1 MRFRRM
7 FTKTASPV
15 VADFGASSVKLLQ
28 ITGGET
34 PAIVAAQSLEIPDE
48 ARGNTDRRFA
58 FLAEELPGLL
68 RKGGFQGRRV
78 VCSPASSHFIVQQ
91 TRVDPTIGLSADDQV
106 RAEVAGRMDCPPHAV
121 VARSFPIPG
130 SERDRV
136 TLAIA
141 REDVMRHVDLMKRCR
156 FDLVGVQPDQLP
168 MLRAF
173 DHLHRR
179 AEDRTVVTMY
189 VDAGWGAVKV
199 AVARGTDLVFARI
212 IHVGG
217 RQFDEIAAA
226 TWGCTAS
233 AARVRRVAEEREALA
248 TPAAERAP
256 ERRSDAPEQM
266 SAILR
271 AGLAKAAQED
281 ARVRE
286 NAASAAVAVDRRT
299 GAPSPSLAAVGSSAT
314 VAAELAEV
322 HESIAEELL
331 MCARYSQAAVGSPID
346 RLVMVGGESHSRR
359 FAGHLAR
366 RMGVKSSV
374 GDPMRRLLAATPE
387 GAGDLDPSCE
397 HPEWTVACGLCAIEV
412 EA

>member
-34 PAIVAAQSLEIPDE
+34 PAIVAAQSVEIPDE

-58 FLAEELPGLL
+58 FLAEELPSVL
-68 RKGGFQGRRV
+68 RQGGFQGRRII
-78 VCSPASSHFIVQQ
+78 CSPASSHFIVQQ
-91 TRVDPTIGLSADDQV
+91 TRIDPTSTLSADDQV
-106 RAEVAGRMDCPPHAV
+106 RSEVASRMSCLPAAV
-121 VARSFPIPG
+121 VTRSFPIPG

-141 REDVMRHVDLMKRCR
+141 RDDVMRHVDLMKRCR
-156 FDLVGVQPDQLP
+156 FDLVGVQPDQFP

-179 AEDRTVVTMY
+179 AEDRTVITMY
-189 VDAGWGAVKV
+189 VDAGWGAIKV

-212 IHVGG
+212 IPIGG

-226 TWGCTAS
+226 AWGCTAS
-233 AARVRRVAEEREALA
+233 AARIRRVAEEREAVA
-248 TPAAERAP
+248 APAPVARE
-256 ERRSDAPEQM
+256 ESAPEQM

-271 AGLAKAAQED
+271 AGLAKAARDESQ
-281 ARVRE
+281 ARER
-286 NAASAAVAVDRRT
+286 AAVGTVVANDRRQ
-299 GAPSPSLAAVGSSAT
+299 GGPSPSMSSVGSSAT
-314 VAAELAEV
+314 VAAELADV

-331 MCARYSQAAVGSPID
+331 MCARYSQAAIGSPID

-374 GDPMRRLLAATPE
+374 GDPIRRLLAATPE
-387 GAGDLDPSCE
+387 GAGVLVPSEE

>member
-58 FLAEELPGLL
+58 FLADELPTVL
-68 RKGGFQGRRV
+68 RQGGFQGRRII
-78 VCSPASSHFIVQQ
+78 CSPASSHFIVQQ
-91 TRVDPTIGLSADDQV
+91 TRVDPESPLSADDQV
-106 RAEVAGRMDCPPHAV
+106 RAEVAGRMNCLPGAV

-130 SERDRV
+130 SDRDRV

-141 REDVMRHVDLMKRCR
+141 RDDVMRHVDLLKRCR
-156 FDLVGVQPDQLP
+156 FDLVGVQPDQFP

-179 AEDRTVVTMY
+179 VEDRTVVTMY
-189 VDAGWGAVKV
+189 VDAGWGAIKV

-212 IHVGG
+212 IPIGG
-217 RQFDEIAAA
+217 RQFDEIAASA
-226 TWGCTAS
+226 WGCTAS
-233 AARVRRVAEEREALA
+233 VARLRRVSEEREAI
-248 TPAAERAP
+248 AAPRPTVSEEP
-256 ERRSDAPEQM
+256 VSDQM

-271 AGLAKAAQED
+271 AGIAKAVRDDAQ
-281 ARVRE
+281 ARE
-286 NAASAAVAVDRRT
+286 QAAVGTAVAADRRV
-299 GAPSPSLAAVGSSAT
+299 GAASPSLAAVGSSGV

-331 MCARYSQAAVGSPID
+331 MCARYSQAAIGSPID

-374 GDPMRRLLAATPE
+374 GDPIRRLLAATPE
-387 GAGDLDPSCE
+387 GAGVLVPAEE

>member
-1 MRFRRM
+1 MRFRSM

-58 FLAEELPGLL
+58 FLAQELPGVL
-68 RKGGFQGRRV
+68 RQGGFQGRRII
-78 VCSPASSHFIVQQ
+78 CSPASSHFIVQQ
-91 TRVDPTIGLSADDQV
+91 TRIDPTSTLSADDQV
-106 RAEVAGRMDCPPHAV
+106 RAEVAGRMNCLPAAV

-141 REDVMRHVDLMKRCR
+141 REDVMRHVDLLKRCR
-156 FDLVGVQPDQLP
+156 FDLVGVQPDQFP

-189 VDAGWGAVKV
+189 VDAGWGAIKV

-212 IHVGG
+212 IPIGG

-233 AARVRRVAEEREALA
+233 AARIRRVTEEREALSA
-248 TPAAERAP
+248 PAPAVREEP
-256 ERRSDAPEQM
+256 APEQM

-271 AGLAKAAQED
+271 AGAGQGRPRRIAGEGACRERHRRRDRSPSGGPGAVPEQRRIVRD
-281 ARVRE
+281 RRRGTGRRARVDSRGT
-286 NAASAAVAVDRRT
+286 ADVRPILAGRDRKSDRPARD
-299 GAPSPSLAAVGSSAT
+299 GRRRIAQPSIRGT
-314 VAAELAEV
+314 
-322 HESIAEELL
+322 
-331 MCARYSQAAVGSPID
+331 
-346 RLVMVGGESHSRR
+346 SRPTHGR
-359 FAGHLAR
+359 
-366 RMGVKSSV
+366 
-374 GDPMRRLLAATPE
+374 
-387 GAGDLDPSCE
+387 
-397 HPEWTVACGLCAIEV
+397 EV
-412 EA
+412 ERG

>member
-1 MRFRRM
+1 MRLRRM

-34 PAIVAAQSLEIPDE
+34 PAIVAAQSIEIPDE

-58 FLAEELPGLL
+58 FLAEELPARL
-68 RKGGFQGRRV
+68 RRGGFEGRRV
-78 VCSPASSHFIVQQ
+78 VCSPASSHFVVQQ
-91 TRVDPTIGLSADDQV
+91 TRIDPGFSGDVDAVV
-106 RAEVAGRMDCPPHAV
+106 RAEVASRMECLPQAV

-130 SERDRV
+130 SENDRV

-141 REDVMRHVDLMKRCR
+141 REDVMRHVELMKRCR

-179 AEDRTVVTMY
+179 SEDRTVVTMY

-199 AVARGTDLVFARI
+199 AVARGSDLVFARI

-217 RQFDEIAAA
+217 RQFDEIAAT

-233 AARVRRVAEEREALA
+233 AARVRRVAEERQAMASARE
-248 TPAAERAP
+248 P
-256 ERRSDAPEQM
+256 RREDDSSAPEQM

-271 AGLAKAAQED
+271 AGLAKAATED
-281 ARVRE
+281 ASARE
-286 NAASAAVAVDRRT
+286 RAATGVATATDRRT
-299 GAPSPSLAAVGSSAT
+299 GQKPPSLSGVDASAA

-322 HESIAEELL
+322 HDSIAEELL
-331 MCARYSQAAVGSPID
+331 MCARYSQAAIGGPID

-359 FAGHLAR
+359 FAGQIAR

-387 GAGDLDPSCE
+387 GAGDLDPSEE